1 MGHGNRL
8 TEGGRIDRD
17 RPIAF
22 TFNGKR
28 YRGFVGDTLAS
39 ALLANGVTTLAR
51 SFKYH
56 RPRGIFSAGS
66 EEPSAVVQV
75 GTGNATRPCM
85 KATEVELC
93 DGLTASSVNG
103 WPSLAFDLGAAA
115 DFISGL
121 LPAGFYYKT
130 FFRPKGAWRTAEKVM
145 RHAAGLGH
153 VPPGPDPERYDH
165 MHAHCD
171 VLIVGAGPAGLAAA
185 AAAARTGARV
195 IVADE
200 QTEFGGSLLNE
211 RIPLDDKPAEQ
222 WVAATVKGLEAV
234 DEVRLLPRATVFG
247 YYDHNLVAIL
257 ERRGGSGQRL
267 WKVRAKQVVLA
278 TGAIERPIAF
288 ANNDLPGVMLAGA
301 ARAYVNRYA
310 AKPGRRAV
318 VFTNNDDAYRTAL
331 DLTDAGITVAAVID
345 SRPNPDG
352 PLPDLVSARDIA
364 VLDGSVVV
372 AARGFGRVG
381 GVDIMDM
388 DGVNETATGEAR
400 RIKCDLVCVSGG
412 WNPAVHLF
420 SQSGGKVRYEP
431 GQTCF
436 VPGDAVQ
443 PQYSAGSAN
452 GAFPTNACLAEGA
465 RAGARAA
472 AAAGY
477 DKRGVRRP
485 PKAPEMDEQP
495 PRPLWM
501 VPTDKGGRRRGKA
514 FVDLQTDVTTA
525 DVALAAREGYASV
538 EHLKRYTGLGMG
550 TDQGKTGNVVGLA
563 LLARELGSTI
573 EAVGT
578 TTFRPPY
585 APVPMGA
592 LAGRAVGEQA
602 EPVRTTPLHQWH
614 LRTGAV
620 FEDTGRWRRP
630 RYYPQGEETLRQ
642 AVDRECLATRNAV
655 ALLDAS
661 TLGKIDVHGP
671 DAARFLDRIYTNDW
685 DDLKVGRCRYGL
697 MLGENGMVMDDG
709 VTLRLADDH
718 FLVSTTSGG
727 ADAVLEWM
735 EEWLQGEWPDL
746 DVHLTAV
753 TEQWATMT
761 VCGPLARPLLAELT
775 AGIDLDAKA
784 FPFMSFRDG
793 SVAGIPA
800 RLLRLGFLGE
810 VCFEVNVPAG
820 SAVALW
826 SVLTTAGGRYGI
838 TPFGV
843 EALSVLRAERGHF
856 IVGVETD
863 GTVTPGDLGMERL
876 LSATT
881 DFIGKRSLRRADST
895 RPDRPQL
902 VGLLT
907 EKPEDV
913 LPEGAQIVADSRARP
928 PVPMIGHVTSSYHS
942 ATLGRS
948 IALALLDG
956 GRDRHGET
964 VHVPLG
970 DRTVRA
976 VVASPTF
983 YDPEGTRLHG

>member
-8 TEGGRIDRD
+8 AEGGRIERD

-28 YRGFVGDTLAS
+28 YRGYVGDTLAS
-39 ALLANGVTTLAR
+39 ALLANGIVTVAR

-56 RPRGIFSAGS
+56 RPRGIFSAGG
-66 EEPSAVVQV
+66 EEPSATVQV

-85 KATEVELC
+85 KATEVELY

-115 DFISGL
+115 DAFSGL

-130 FFRPKGAWRTAEKVM
+130 FIRPQGLWRAAEKLM
-145 RHAAGLGH
+145 RRAAGLGH
-153 VPPGPDPERYDH
+153 APPGPDPGRYER

-185 AAAARTGARV
+185 VAAARTGARV

-200 QTEFGGSLLNE
+200 RAEFGGSLLNE
-211 RIPLDDKPAEQ
+211 RIPLNDKPADL
-222 WVAATVKGLEAV
+222 WVAAAVKDLEAAE
-234 DEVRLLPRATVFG
+234 EVRLLPGATAFG
-247 YYDHNLVAIL
+247 YFDHNMVAIL
-257 ERRGGSGQRL
+257 ERRGENGQRL
-267 WKVRAKQVVLA
+267 WKVRARQVVLA

-288 ANNDLPGVMLAGA
+288 ANNDLPGVMLAA
-301 ARAYVNRYA
+301 SARAYVNRFA

-331 DLTDAGITVAAVID
+331 DLTDAGVTVAAVID
-345 SRPNPDG
+345 SRPDPDG
-352 PLPDLVSARDIA
+352 PLPDQVSARDIA
-364 VLDGSVVV
+364 VLDGSAVV
-372 AARGFGRVG
+372 AARGFGRVA
-381 GVDIMDM
+381 GVDIMDL
-388 DGVNETATGEAR
+388 DAAGETVTGEAR

-420 SQSGGKVRYEP
+420 SQSGGKVRYDA
-431 GQTCF
+431 GRACF
-436 VPGDAVQ
+436 VPGDPVQ
-443 PQYSAGSAN
+443 AQFSAGAAN
-452 GAFPTNACLAEGA
+452 GAFHTNACLAEGA

-477 DKRGVRRP
+477 DKRGVRRL
-485 PKAPEMDEQP
+485 PKAPEMDEHP
-495 PRPLWM
+495 LRPLWM
-501 VPTDKGGRRRGKA
+501 VPPDKAGRRRGKA
-514 FVDLQTDVTTA
+514 FVDLQTDVTAA

-563 LLARELGSTI
+563 LLARELGDDI
-573 EAVGT
+573 AAVGT

-592 LAGRAVGEQA
+592 LAGRDLGSLA
-602 EPVRTTPLHQWH
+602 EPVRTTPLHHWH
-614 LRTGAV
+614 LRAGAV

-630 RYYPQGEETLRQ
+630 RYYPQGGETLRQ
-642 AVDRECLATRNAV
+642 AVDRECLAARNAV

-671 DAARFLDRIYTNDW
+671 DAAQFLNRIYTNDW
-685 DDLKVGRCRYGL
+685 DGLEVGRCRYGL
-697 MLGENGMVMDDG
+697 MLGEDGMVMDDG
-709 VTLRLADDH
+709 VTLRLADGH

-727 ADAVLEWM
+727 AEGVLEWM
-735 EEWLQGEWPDL
+735 EAWLQGEWPDL

-753 TEQWATMT
+753 TEQWATLT
-761 VCGPLARPLLAELT
+761 VCGPLARPLLAGLT
-775 AGIDLDAKA
+775 AGIDLEAKA

-793 SVAGIPA
+793 AVAGIPA

-826 SVLTTAGGRYGI
+826 TVLTTVGEKYGI
-838 TPFGV
+838 TPFGM
-843 EALSVLRAERGHF
+843 EALSVLRAEKGHF
-856 IVGVETD
+856 IVGQETD
-863 GTVTPGDLGMERL
+863 GTVTPGDLGMDRL
-876 LSATT
+876 LGAT
-881 DFIGKRSLRRADST
+881 DFIGKRSLRRADSI

-902 VGLLT
+902 VGLLS

-913 LPEGAQIVADSRARP
+913 LPEGAQIVAEARARP
-928 PVPMIGHVTSSYHS
+928 PVPMIGHVTSAYFSP
-942 ATLGRS
+942 TLGRS
-948 IALALLDG
+948 IALALVDG
-956 GRDRHGET
+956 GRGRHGET
-964 VHVPLG
+964 VHVSLDDG
-970 DRTVRA
+970 TVRA
-976 VVASPTF
+976 VVASPVF
-983 YDPEGTRLHG
+983 FDPEGSRLHG

>member
-8 TEGGRIDRD
+8 AEGGRIDRD

-28 YRGFVGDTLAS
+28 YRGYVGDTLAS
-39 ALLANGVTTLAR
+39 ALLANAVVTVGR

-56 RPRGIFSAGS
+56 RPRGIFTAGG
-66 EEPSAVVQV
+66 EEPSAIVQV
-75 GTGNATRPCM
+75 GTGNATQPCM
-85 KATEVELC
+85 KATEVELH
-93 DGLTASSVNG
+93 DGLIASSVNG

-115 DFISGL
+115 DFFSGL

-130 FFRPKGAWRTAEKVM
+130 FLRPKGVWKTAEKVM

-153 VPPGPDPERYDH
+153 APPGPDPERYER

-185 AAAARTGARV
+185 LAAARTGARV

-200 QTEFGGSLLNE
+200 QPEFGGSLLNE
-211 RIPLDDKPAEQ
+211 KISLNDKPADQ
-222 WVAATVKGLEAV
+222 WVAATVKDLEAA
-234 DEVRLLPRATVFG
+234 DEVRLLPSATVFG

-257 ERRGGSGQRL
+257 ERRGEMGQRL
-267 WKVRAKQVVLA
+267 WKVRAKQVVLS

-310 AKPGRRAV
+310 AKPGSRAV
-318 VFTNNDDAYRTAL
+318 IFTNNDDAYRTAL
-331 DLTDAGITVAAVID
+331 DLADAGVTVAAVID
-345 SRPNPDG
+345 ARPDPDG

-364 VLDGSVVV
+364 VLDRSVVV
-372 AARGFGRVG
+372 AARGFGRVA
-381 GVDIMDM
+381 GVDIMDL
-388 DGVNETATGEAR
+388 DAVNETVSGEAR
-400 RIKCDLVCVSGG
+400 RIKCDLLCVSGG

-420 SQSGGKVRYEP
+420 SQSGGKVRYDAAAA
-431 GQTCF
+431 CF
-436 VPGDAVQ
+436 VPGHAVQ
-443 PQYSAGSAN
+443 PQFSAGAAN
-452 GAFPTNACLAEGA
+452 GAFHTNACLAEGA
-465 RAGARAA
+465 RAGIRAA

-485 PKAPEMDEQP
+485 PKAQEMDEQP
-495 PRPLWM
+495 LRPLWM
-501 VPTDKGGRRRGKA
+501 VPPDKAGRRRGKA

-563 LLARELGSTI
+563 LLARELGDDI
-573 EAVGT
+573 ESVGT

-592 LAGRAVGEQA
+592 LAGRDVGDLA
-602 EPVRTTPLHQWH
+602 EPARATPLHQWH
-614 LRTGAV
+614 RRAGAV
-620 FEDTGRWRRP
+620 FEDAGRWRRP
-630 RYYPQGEETLRQ
+630 SYYPEGGETRRQ
-642 AVDRECLATRNAV
+642 AIDRECLAARNAV
-655 ALLDAS
+655 GLLDAS
-661 TLGKIDVHGP
+661 TLGKIDVHGR
-671 DAARFLDRIYTNDW
+671 DAAQFLDRIYTNDW
-685 DDLKVGRCRYGL
+685 DGLKVGRCRYGL
-697 MLGENGMVMDDG
+697 MLGEDGMVMDDG

-735 EEWLQGEWPDL
+735 EQWLQGEWPDL

-753 TEQWATMT
+753 TEQWATLT
-761 VCGPLARPLLAELT
+761 VCGPLARPLLAEIS
-775 AGIDLDAKA
+775 ADIDLEA
-784 FPFMSFRDG
+784 FPFMSFQDG
-793 SVAGIPA
+793 TVAGIPA

-820 SAVALW
+820 SATALW
-826 SVLTTAGGRYGI
+826 TTLTTVGERYGV

-843 EALSVLRAERGHF
+843 EALSVLRAEKGHF
-856 IVGVETD
+856 IVGQETD
-863 GTVTPGDLGMERL
+863 GTVTPGDLGMDRL
-876 LSATT
+876 VGATT
-881 DFIGKRSLRRADST
+881 DFIGKRSLQRADSV
-895 RPDRPQL
+895 RLDRPHL

-907 EKPEDV
+907 EKPDEV
-913 LPEGAQIVADSRARP
+913 LPEGAQIVAEPRAKP
-928 PVPMIGHVTSSYHS
+928 PVPMIGHVTSSYFS
-942 ATLGRS
+942 ATLDRS
-948 IALALLDG
+948 IALALLNG
-956 GRDRHGET
+956 GRGRHGET
-964 VHVPLG
+964 VHLPLG

-976 VVASPTF
+976 VVASPVF
-983 YDPEGTRLHG
+983 HDPEGTRLHG